1 MKYLF
6 DEILASFKER
16 GMRIT
21 NQRRQLLSLILQ
33 NPDISPKEI
42 FYLAHKRDN
51 SIGRAT
57 VYRMVHSLQEL
68 GYVRPQSVTIVPNCR
83 DLRSARSVWR
93 ASM

>member
-33 NPDISPKEI
+33 NPDISPKGL
-42 FYLAHKRDN
+42 FYLAHKKDS

-57 VYRMVHSLQEL
+57 VYRMVRSLQEL
-68 GYVRPQSVTIVPNCR
+68 GYVRQQYVKIIPNR
-83 DLRSARSVWR
+83 QNADARIA
-93 ASM
+93 ASSSP

>member
-21 NQRRQLLSLILQ
+21 NQRRQLLSIILQ
-33 NPDISPKEI
+33 NPDFSPKEI
-42 FYLAHKRDN
+42 FYLAHKKDN

-68 GYVRPQSVTIVPNCR
+68 GYVRPQSVTIVPKCR
-83 DLRSARSVWR
+83 DLRSACSV
-93 ASM
+93 SGDS